1 MEEKKKRWR
10 PSLTAYRSLEGELS
24 EMREQCMI
32 LRQADSCRSD
42 EMRILR
48 SRLAASER
56 SNTLLADEIERL
68 RNDSRELTDENASLR
83 AEVSRLKSRSLW
95 KRIMDK

>member
-32 LRQADSCRSD
+32 LRQADACRSD

-68 RNDSRELTDENASLR
+68 RNSSRELTDENASLR

>member
-68 RNDSRELTDENASLR
+68 RNSSRDLTDENASLR
-83 AEVSRLKSRSLW
+83 AEVSRLKSRSIW

>member
-32 LRQADSCRSD
+32 LRQADFCRSG

-48 SRLAASER
+48 SRLAATER
-56 SNTLLADEIERL
+56 SNTLMADEMERL
-68 RNDSRELTDENASLR
+68 RNDIRELTDENASLK

-95 KRIMDK
+95 KRIMDR

>member
-32 LRQADSCRSD
+32 LRQADAYRSD

-68 RNDSRELTDENASLR
+68 RNSSRELTDENASLR